1 MFQKN
6 MKKTYNK
13 PSMLVVNMQPRK
25 MLTASTQNYRGDYD
39 SNSITIGAR
48 GLDDFEDFDD

>member
-1 MFQKN
+1 

-13 PSMLVVNMQPRK
+13 PSMLVVKMQPRK